1 MWFGA
6 HCYVLIVADQA
17 RINIKVIP
25 GSSKNV
31 LAGWLDGILKVRV
44 TAKPE
49 KGKANLAVVSLLAS
63 CLDMPKSKI
72 SIKSGHTSSRKSVLI
87 DGISTKFARSALN
100 GHCE

>member
-1 MWFGA
+1 MRFGA
-6 HCYVLIVADQA
+6 HCFDLIVDDQA
-17 RINIKVIP
+17 RINIKDVP

-31 LAGWLDGILKVRV
+31 LAGWLGDILKVRV

-63 CLDMPKSKI
+63 CLDMPKNKI

-87 DGISTKFARSALN
+87 DGISTEFARSALTR
-100 GHCE
+100 HCE